1 MSWTEWPCK
10 CPILTIL
17 TKSEYHENLL
27 SDNPLSLL
35 SMVIFFSFLKT
46 KMIQKIPNETFL
58 RITWYFLPRPW
69 MRISNLFTNQ
79 KQRLPGFWMRTNQ
92 VLSNQSWL
100 RCTLQS
106 KNMKHIFPRE
116 SISFKIVCPFIAQSV
131 SWSVGCTMGRMTMK
145 LTPWVTHLLAP
156 HCSRRSRAPLRLFV
170 HSLTR
175 SFRSSWERSFCLS
188 IECIDFIQIQP
199 TVDPRLTGR
208 LVFFPPP
215 SPLFV

>member
-1 MSWTEWPCK
+1 MMSWTEWPCK

-46 KMIQKIPNETFL
+46 KMIQKIPNETLL
-58 RITWYFLPRPW
+58 RITRYFLPRPW

-92 VLSNQSWL
+92 VLSYQSWL
-100 RCTLQS
+100 HCTVKS
-106 KNMKHIFPRE
+106 KNMKNIFPRK

-131 SWSVGCTMGRMTMK
+131 SWSVGCTMARMTMK
-145 LTPWVTHLLAP
+145 STRRVLCHSLVRLLA
-156 HCSRRSRAPLRLFV
+156 R
-170 HSLTR
+170 SLTR
-175 SFRSSWERSFCLS
+175 SQARG
-188 IECIDFIQIQP
+188 
-199 TVDPRLTGR
+199 TVRILM
-208 LVFFPPP
+208 
-215 SPLFV
+215 S

>member
-1 MSWTEWPCK
+1 M
-10 CPILTIL
+10 
-17 TKSEYHENLL
+17 
-27 SDNPLSLL
+27 
-35 SMVIFFSFLKT
+35 
-46 KMIQKIPNETFL
+46 
-58 RITWYFLPRPW
+58 
-69 MRISNLFTNQ
+69 
-79 KQRLPGFWMRTNQ
+79 
-92 VLSNQSWL
+92 
-100 RCTLQS
+100 
-106 KNMKHIFPRE
+106 HIFPRE

-188 IECIDFIQIQP
+188 IERIDFIQIQP

-215 SPLFV
+215 SPCSSSCWSIHPKRDELMDERMDKETSEEIKDESQNSFSWLKCC